1 MKNQA
6 KWAGQLRHWI
16 GWLSGVL
23 VAVGVASVSD
33 GETLTNVANATF
45 SNIMGLIGIVGVIGV
60 KIASW
65 KSPAKKV
72 GEGDFG

>member
-1 MKNQA
+1 MKHQA
-6 KWAGQLRHWI
+6 KWAGQIRHWI

-23 VAVGVASVSD
+23 VAVGVASQTD
-33 GETLTNVANATF
+33 AETLVNLVNATF
-45 SNIMGLIGIVGVIGV
+45 ANIAGLVGIVGIIGV

-72 GEGDFG
+72 GRGDY